1 MYLSVD
7 GGGYSQR
14 SLRHSVTA
22 NLQVPRVQGSKGMD
36 DEGPPGEV
44 PFRPRPKCIRII
56 CIQIE
61 DYAESRN
68 DVHFFPSSRLLGRDL
83 SFPSCVHTPDR
94 VLAFPGI
101 IY

>member
-1 MYLSVD
+1 
-7 GGGYSQR
+7 
-14 SLRHSVTA
+14 
-22 NLQVPRVQGSKGMD
+22 VQGSKGMD